1 MIFLIS
7 KKYVYK
13 SFCLADDSTLD
24 IGNTFMMHSLFW
36 TWSELLSY
44 HIYDYDGYIFCT
56 HSRITY
62 WIIFTPFEKNSHSRI
77 PLPYRSISVIS
88 PWNTLCPLYSKCLY
102 FLPIQCPVF
111 INLIFIILYHFS
123 AWNYIDENRRFVDC
137 ILCILSIY
145 TDLVIRHHLS
155 PYDQQSKK
163 TKISILSAFATPKII
178 PSQIQYTGCVQI
190 T

>member
-13 SFCLADDSTLD
+13 SFCLTDDPTIGTGDTL
-24 IGNTFMMHSLFW
+24 MMHSLFW
-36 TWSELLSY
+36 SRPELLPY
-44 HIYDYDGYIFCT
+44 HIYDYDGGIFCT
-56 HSRITY
+56 HSRIAY

-77 PLPYRSISVIS
+77 PLPYCSIPIIS
-88 PWNTLCPLYSKCLY
+88 SRDTLCPLYSKCLY

-123 AWNYIDENRRFVDC
+123 ARDYIDENRRFVDC
-137 ILCILSIY
+137 ISCILSIY
-145 TDLVIRHHLS
+145 TDSVIRHHPS

-163 TKISILSAFATPKII
+163 TKI
-178 PSQIQYTGCVQI
+178 
-190 T
+190 